1 MEGTKAESG
10 CIPLVALC
18 RVDAFCYT
26 VKKRGDCILWY
37 LFLFVEKAYGK
48 KGVPPI
54 RLEV

>member
-10 CIPLVALC
+10 CISLVALC